1 MNFFKSLLG
10 TPQKSEEVDTSS
22 EVAAHINQE
31 VYKKSV
37 ELSER
42 NKTLALLQRINELIL
57 SSITHPDEIA
67 RLVTSVLTSRDDF
80 QIATIFLYD
89 SPKRLLRRIAYAEVD
104 GEGNAVQR
112 SDLYLSEISFSEIN
126 NVVIQSV
133 NDKRLKIASG
143 LDNVLLIPN
152 SSASDAMTHANIIK
166 SIFSYPLSV
175 RSELIGAMVIGMKQD
190 EQSIS
195 EYRRD
200 MLNRLADTV
209 GIAMDNA
216 LLYNEVQAANARLKE
231 LDKLKDEFVSLA
243 SHELRTPMTAIKSY
257 LWMALDG
264 QGGELNE
271 KQRYYI
277 DRAYMSVDRLT
288 KMVNDMLNIS
298 RIESGRLS
306 IDVNAVSLEKIITEV
321 IEEVTP
327 HAKDVG
333 VTLSLDPPG
342 SLPQVIVDEDKI
354 KEVLFNL
361 IGNALK
367 FTPKDGK
374 VTVSLK
380 QKDNMIETTIS
391 DTGVGINKEDIPK
404 LFQKF
409 SMIPESYG
417 VDKPVTGTGLG
428 LYICRSIVE
437 LHEGKIWATSEGLGK
452 GTQITFSLKVF
463 NEDDF
468 KELNEKFAHNIK
480 ENVDL
485 VHAEI

>member
-1 MNFFKSLLG
+1 MSFFKSLFG
-10 TPQKSEEVDTSS
+10 TSKKPEVVDPSTD
-22 EVAAHINQE
+22 VTHINQE
-31 VYKKSV
+31 VYKKSA

-67 RLVTSVLTSRDDF
+67 RLVTSVLMSHADF

-89 SPKRLLRRIAYAEVD
+89 SKKRLLRRIAYSEVD
-104 GEGNAVQR
+104 TEGNAVQR
-112 SDLYLSEISFSEIN
+112 SDLYLSEISFSAIDN
-126 NVVIQSV
+126 LVIQSV
-133 NDKRLKIASG
+133 NDKRLKVSPT
-143 LDNVLLIPN
+143 LENVLLIPN
-152 SSASDAMTHANIIK
+152 NSSASDALDHASIIK
-166 SIFSYPLSV
+166 SVFSYPLSV
-175 RSELIGAMVIGMKQD
+175 RSELIGAMVIGMKQG
-190 EQSIS
+190 EESVS

-216 LLYNEVQAANARLKE
+216 LLYNEVQSANARLKE

-264 QGGELNE
+264 QGGPLNE

-306 IDVNAVSLEKIITEV
+306 IDVNAVSLDKVIKDV

-327 HAKDVG
+327 RAKEVG
-333 VTLSLDPPG
+333 VTISLEVPG
-342 SLPQVIVDEDKI
+342 SLPQAIVDEDKI
-354 KEVLFNL
+354 KEVIFNL
-361 IGNALK
+361 LGNALK

-374 VTVSLK
+374 ITISLK
-380 QKDNMIETTIS
+380 QKDTMIETTVS
-391 DTGVGINKEDIPK
+391 DNGVGINKEEIPK

-409 SMIPESYG
+409 SMIADSYG
-417 VDKPVTGTGLG
+417 TDKPVTGTGLG
-428 LYICRSIVE
+428 LYICRSIIE
-437 LHEGKIWATSEGLGK
+437 MHEGKIWATSEGLGK
-452 GTQITFSLKVF
+452 GTQVTFSLKIF

-468 KELNEKFAHNIK
+468 KRLTEKFSHNIK